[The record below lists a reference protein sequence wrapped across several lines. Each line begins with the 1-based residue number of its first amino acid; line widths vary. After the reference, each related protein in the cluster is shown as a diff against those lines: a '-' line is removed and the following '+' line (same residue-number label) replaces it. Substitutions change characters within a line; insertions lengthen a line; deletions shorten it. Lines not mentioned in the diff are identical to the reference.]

1 MAGTDFYSLLGVKK
15 DATTDQ
21 VKKAY
26 RKLARKYHPDVNP
39 GNKDAEEQFKRVSAA
54 HEVLSDPEKRKIYDE
69 FGEEGL
75 KAGFDPETARQYQ
88 EWQKAGGFRGSTGGP
103 GGGSSITIIP
113 PTRGDKDT
121 VVLTTYLVSCLE
133 EVVAAQPPKGQ

>member
-1 MAGTDFYSLLGVKK
+1 MAGTDFYSVLGVNK

-88 EWQKAGGFRGSTGGP
+88 RMAKSRGLSRKHWWAGRRVFLLRLFRRP
-103 GGGSSITIIP
+103 GGTKI
-113 PTRGDKDT
+113 
-121 VVLTTYLVSCLE
+121 
-133 EVVAAQPPKGQ
+133 QWF